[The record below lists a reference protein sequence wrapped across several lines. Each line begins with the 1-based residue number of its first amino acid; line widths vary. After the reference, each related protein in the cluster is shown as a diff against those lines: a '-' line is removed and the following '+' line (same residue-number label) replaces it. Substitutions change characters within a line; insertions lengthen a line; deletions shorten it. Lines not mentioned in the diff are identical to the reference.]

1 MLGESLFFTTK
12 MPEDGEV
19 AGLEGELVRASTT
32 CTENSPRSRL
42 HNSSL
47 AAADAATKI
56 DETAAHTRSLCL
68 SLRRTSFSAATG

>member
-1 MLGESLFFTTK
+1 

-32 CTENSPRSRL
+32 CTQKLPRSRL

-47 AAADAATKI
+47 AAADAAGKI
-56 DETAAHTRSLCL
+56 DETAADTRSLCL